1 MENIEE
7 HDNNLDKVLEKIK
20 KMDIEKFDDIKI
32 SINAD
37 DKLPDDIALKN
48 GVILITCVI
57 KDDDKFHPQLFL
69 EEALVV

>member
-20 KMDIEKFDDIKI
+20 KMNIEKFDDLKI
-32 SINAD
+32 QINAD
-37 DKLPDDIALKN
+37 DKLPDDITVKN

>member
-7 HDNNLDKVLEKIK
+7 HDNKLDKVLEKIK

-32 SINAD
+32 QINAD

-48 GVILITCVI
+48 GVILIKCVI

>member
-20 KMDIEKFDDIKI
+20 KMNIEKFDDIKI
-32 SINAD
+32 QINAD
-37 DKLPDDIALKN
+37 DKLPDDITLKN